1 MSASHDIQTRFL
13 ASYSAQDCRP
23 RAADV
28 LCYLGGAA
36 YRPKP
41 NILRRV
47 NKAMNLAAGVVAPA
61 AAFAII
67 PVRKADRDGVLL
79 PGDRHL
85 RTGDVAGWREAAYI
99 AASVAT
105 LGPDL
110 EEKCRELRSSEPFT
124 AIVLDA
130 VGVACLD
137 KLSEMVGRE
146 TDRQARMRGLYG
158 GARICPGL
166 QGAELSLQTLLFD
179 LVNAQALGVDL
190 TVDLVMKPFKSI
202 SEIRVLTSRP
212 QEFAADHKCR
222 HCDLRDCGFRRT
234 DPDRGHRP

>member
-1 MSASHDIQTRFL
+1 M
-13 ASYSAQDCRP
+13 
-23 RAADV
+23 

-47 NKAMNLAAGVVAPA
+47 DKAMNLAAGVVAPA

-67 PVRKADRDGVLL
+67 PVRKAGRDGVLL
-79 PGDRHL
+79 AGDRHL
-85 RTGDVAGWREAAYI
+85 RTDNVTGWHEAAYI

-110 EEKCRELRSSEPFT
+110 EEKCRELSSSEPFT

-137 KLSEMVGRE
+137 KLGEMVGRE

-166 QGAELSLQTLLFD
+166 QRAELSLQTLLFD
-179 LVNAQALGVDL
+179 LVDARGLGVEL
-190 TVDLVMKPFKSI
+190 TADLVMKPFKSI
-202 SEIRVLTSRP
+202 SEFRVLASCP
-212 QEFAADHKCR
+212 QEFVADHKCR
-222 HCDLRDCGFRRT
+222 HCDMLDCGFRRK

>member
-1 MSASHDIQTRFL
+1 M
-13 ASYSAQDCRP
+13 
-23 RAADV
+23 

-41 NILRRV
+41 NILSRV
-47 NKAMNLAAGVVAPA
+47 DKALNLAEGLVAPA
-61 AAFAII
+61 AAFTVL
-67 PVRKADRDGVLL
+67 PVQKADRKGVLL

-85 RTGDVAGWREAAYI
+85 CAGRVADWREAAYI

-105 LGPDL
+105 LGLAL
-110 EEKCRELRSSEPFT
+110 EEKCRELSSSEPFT

-137 KLSEMVGRE
+137 KLGEMVGRE
-146 TDRQARMRGLYG
+146 ADRQACLRGLYC
-158 GARICPGL
+158 GARISPGL
-166 QGAELSLQTLLFD
+166 RSADLSLQTLLFD
-179 LVNAQALGVDL
+179 LVDAQALGVEL
-190 TVDLVMKPFKSI
+190 TADLVMKPFKSI
-202 SEIRVLTSRP
+202 SEFRVLASRP

-222 HCDLRDCGFRRT
+222 HCDMLDCGFRRT